1 MNKKRVVV
9 TGMGIV
15 SCLGN
20 EVESF
25 YDSLL
30 AGISGVR
37 TITSFPCDDY
47 ATRFAGWIEEFNSE
61 PYLTSSTSRP
71 FYYICCC
78 SCKESNSY
86 VSLGSRDSSCE
97 SSSLRSD
104 HWIWDGGASDP

>member
-25 YDSLL
+25 YDGLL

-47 ATRFAGWIEEFNSE
+47 ATDRKS
-61 PYLTSSTSRP
+61 
-71 FYYICCC
+71 
-78 SCKESNSY
+78 
-86 VSLGSRDSSCE
+86 VV
-97 SSSLRSD
+97 
-104 HWIWDGGASDP
+104 